1 MAWVAAETQVQSLA
15 QGTSHAPSAAEKK
28 KGHYTFIAL
37 YRGMEPKYTYLRFK
51 HLVNM

>member
-28 KGHYTFIAL
+28 KKVIILSLHSTEEWNLNTPI
-37 YRGMEPKYTYLRFK
+37 
-51 HLVNM
+51 